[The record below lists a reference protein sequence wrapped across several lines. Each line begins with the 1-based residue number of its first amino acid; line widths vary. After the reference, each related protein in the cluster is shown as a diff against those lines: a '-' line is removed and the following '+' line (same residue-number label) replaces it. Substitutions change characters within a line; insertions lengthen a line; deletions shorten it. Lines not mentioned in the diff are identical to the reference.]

1 MRHSS
6 FALLA
11 AAMFVLAGT
20 SDLRAQDEAADA
32 SEDVTADATA
42 EAAADATMEAA
53 ADATADIASDVQV
66 VDATFQNPGS
76 FEPMAL
82 AIEFSG
88 SGDEWA
94 AALTVPG
101 MEMRIELLDLLLTE
115 DEFTFSLVPP
125 GDDLIECALYQLD
138 DDSFRGECV
147 DDEGMSGEMTI
158 DAFEK

>member
-32 SEDVTADATA
+32 TADVTADASA
-42 EAAADATMEAA
+42 EAAADATIEPA

-125 GDDLIECALYQLD
+125 GDDLIECASPWTASATPDWIVSASSSRSLVV
-138 DDSFRGECV
+138 SE
-147 DDEGMSGEMTI
+147 T
-158 DAFEK
+158 

>member
-1 MRHSS
+1 
-6 FALLA
+6 
-11 AAMFVLAGT
+11 MFVLAGT

-32 SEDVTADATA
+32 TA
-42 EAAADATMEAA
+42 EAAADAT
-53 ADATADIASDVQV
+53 ADVLSGVQV
-66 VDATFQNPGS
+66 VDATFLNPGS

-115 DEFTFSLVPP
+115 DEFSFSLVPS
-125 GDDLIECALYQLD
+125 GDDLIECKLYQLD

-147 DDEGMSGEMTI
+147 DDEGTPGEMTI
-158 DAFEK
+158 GAFER

>member
-20 SDLRAQDEAADA
+20 SDLRAQDEAAEA
-32 SEDVTADATA
+32 TADVTADASA
-42 EAAADATMEAA
+42 EAA
-53 ADATADIASDVQV
+53 ADATADVTADVQV
-66 VDATFQNPGS
+66 VDATILNPDA

-147 DDEGMSGEMTI
+147 DDDGTSGEMTI
-158 DAFEK
+158 EAFEK